1 VRDGA
6 KHVVDGQQGPAPS
19 EAEERLDPGQVA
31 AGRGPIRTGARLQV
45 KIPAPRPMTA
55 APATARAITGASPIV
70 SSPAATSARA
80 SAEASPGRD
89 GAQRDISS
97 VPA

>member
-6 KHVVDGQQGPAPS
+6 KHVVEGQQGPAPS

-31 AGRGPIRTGARLQV
+31 AGRGPIGTGARLQV
-45 KIPAPRPMTA
+45 KIPAPRPMT
-55 APATARAITGASPIV
+55 
-70 SSPAATSARA
+70 
-80 SAEASPGRD
+80 D